1 VPDTGEAATAEQK
14 EAIVSHIR
22 KRKWTKAYVRVW
34 FGQLFG
40 RLFAAADNPVEAL
53 TQMQADAAL
62 TLVMAH
68 GTKHYEAL
76 IAEERAK
83 GLVLPEAAA

>member
-1 VPDTGEAATAEQK
+1 
-14 EAIVSHIR
+14 
-22 KRKWTKAYVRVW
+22 VW